1 MMIKMHTWKPKME
14 THIPLLKSNW
24 SSELFSIKIIF
35 SIKLNRTEG
44 WKKHR
49 EIANKK
55 KLTATTKKTVK
66 GEKQQG
72 DL

>member
-1 MMIKMHTWKPKME
+1 MIKMHTWKPKME

-49 EIANKK
+49 EIADKK
-55 KLTATTKKTVK
+55 N
-66 GEKQQG
+66 
-72 DL
+72 